1 MSDYYYEYE
10 HDSRYCYPDS
20 FVLINKLNITDAS
33 VLDDAEREITALR
46 TALLLDSHMPGDFN
60 ARHLKAMHKE
70 LFGDLYEWAGEI
82 RLVNISKG
90 SEFCRYEYID
100 EQLDGLLNKLKT
112 ENYLR
117 DCADLPS
124 LAKRLA
130 HYLGEI
136 NAIHPFREG
145 NGRVQR
151 MFVEHLANAVGY
163 DLDYAKIGSNDM
175 LEASVQS
182 FNGDHVLLE
191 ELIENALRKRVGGDL
206 L

>member
-10 HDSRYCYPDS
+10 YDNRYCYPDS

-33 VLDDAEREITALR
+33 VLEDAEREITALR
-46 TALLLDSHMPGDFN
+46 TALLLDNHLPGNFD
-60 ARHLKAMHKE
+60 AQHLKAMHKE
-70 LFGDLYEWAGEI
+70 LFGDLYKWAGET

-90 SEFCRYEYID
+90 SEFCRYEHID
-100 EQLDGLLNKLKT
+100 EQLDTLFDKLKA
-112 ENYLR
+112 ENYLQ
-117 DCADLPS
+117 DSSTLTS

-151 MFVEHLANAVGY
+151 MFVEHLAYAVGY
-163 DLDYAKIGSNDM
+163 DLNYAKIASSDM
-175 LEASVQS
+175 LEASVRS
-182 FNGDHVLLE
+182 FNRDYALLE
-191 ELIENALRKRVGGDL
+191 NLIENALNKHE
-206 L
+206 